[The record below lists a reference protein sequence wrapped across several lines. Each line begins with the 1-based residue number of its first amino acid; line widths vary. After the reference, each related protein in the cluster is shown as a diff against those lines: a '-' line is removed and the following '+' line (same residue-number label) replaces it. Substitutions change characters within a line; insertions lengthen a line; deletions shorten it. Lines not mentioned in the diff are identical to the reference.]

1 MNTDTQNSPG
11 IGLLPSGFADQG
23 GVIVDMVGVNGHRL
37 TAQIPPASLHGGQ
50 TWPTD
55 TFWQLCSIPGF
66 SAASLLAAFG
76 SGGIAKC
83 NIRVTLADGNSGTPN
98 PIYSSIFYISTP
110 GDAMPYSGPN
120 HWAAYGRTHAIGN
133 WASQLNGNDFDAGT
147 DLFIAINLGGGSF
160 INCGY
165 MGQKTTYRLNGAGAT
180 DRTFTGF
187 PGVYASA
194 GWGTGQM
201 PHMLNTD
208 NSVLYSTF
216 SEWMRRRD
224 ALSAADGA
232 QFAVTCWFSVPTDST
247 TLASLMASLTST
259 GTMQIGIHDIDPG
272 DQFYDF
278 GLGVP
283 SGVAAISL
291 FPTAILSFTATPT
304 SVVGSQSVTLAWV
317 TQNCTSVNIDHGVGS
332 QALSGSTSVVVSS
345 ATTFTLTAVGPDGTV
360 TATVSVTWTRPAPG
374 VNLFTASLTA
384 PGHVLLQWMTHD
396 TDTVTITGPRGF
408 SFGPD
413 SGVNSSYINLDAS
426 AAESDSYT
434 LTSLQAGGGSATA
447 NAAVSLTAP
456 SLAILSS
463 TPLPSADT
471 LHAAYTYTFTASG
484 GFGVGTYHWAV
495 VGSLPL
501 GLALSDTGVL
511 SGTLDPSLASQTL
524 SFTIQLTGDS
534 MPGSVTG
541 VFSLQYTHFPLVVT
555 TTQADFDSAPA
566 RNQVSY
572 SFQLHSQF
580 GQGTDAWTLLHGSLP
595 SGLSLSSAGVISGT
609 PTAEGY
615 WQFAVQDVNGAET
628 VESERFELMVKLGWN
643 QLDPF
648 HKIFYRVFTTD
659 AEGNK
664 VLVLDPYGAL
674 LTNDP
679 LPNSPDQEVF
689 AEVVVAFEVGTGDF
703 TVTDAR
709 VQGGGLAPQFQS
721 IEDARNFFDLGYWD
735 GKPYP
740 VGGGMVIYLP
750 LTILNSMNRTEVNAK
765 LNAIL
770 PLGVLPVVRYYD
782 NAGGESK

>member
-1 MNTDTQNSPG
+1 
-11 IGLLPSGFADQG
+11 
-23 GVIVDMVGVNGHRL
+23 
-37 TAQIPPASLHGGQ
+37 
-50 TWPTD
+50 
-55 TFWQLCSIPGF
+55 
-66 SAASLLAAFG
+66 
-76 SGGIAKC
+76 
-83 NIRVTLADGNSGTPN
+83 VTLADGNSGTPN
-98 PIYSSIFYISTP
+98 PIYSAIFYISTP

-120 HWAAYGRTHAIGN
+120 HWTAYGRTNAIGN
-133 WASQLNGNDFDAGT
+133 WASQLHGNDFDAGT
-147 DLFIAINLGGGSF
+147 DLFIAINLGGGNF

-201 PHMLNTD
+201 PHMLNLD

-224 ALSAADGA
+224 ALPAADGA
-232 QFAVTCWFSVPTDST
+232 QFAVTGWFSVPTDST

-259 GTMQIGIHDIDPG
+259 GTMKIGIHDTDPG

-283 SGVAAISL
+283 SGIAAISL
-291 FPTAILSFTATPT
+291 FPTAVLSFTVTPT
-304 SVVGSQSVTLAWV
+304 AVVGSQSVTLTWV
-317 TQNCTSVNIDHGVGS
+317 TQNCTSVSIDHGVGS
-332 QALSGSTSVVVSS
+332 QALSGSTSVVVSA

-360 TATVSVTWTRPAPG
+360 TATAPVTWTRPAPG
-374 VNLFTASLTA
+374 IDVFTASLTS

-396 TDTVTITGPRGF
+396 TDTVTVTGPRGF

-413 SGVNSSYINLDAS
+413 SGVNASYDNSDAS

-434 LTSLQAGGGSATA
+434 LTALQAGGASASTGA
-447 NAAVSLTAP
+447 SVSLTVP
-456 SLAILSS
+456 DLAIL
-463 TPLPSADT
+463 TPTTLSPADT
-471 LHAAYTYTFTASG
+471 LHAECAYTFSASG

-501 GLALSDTGVL
+501 GLAFSSGGVL
-511 SGTLDPSLASQTL
+511 SGSLDPSLASQTL

-534 MPGSVTG
+534 MPDPVTA
-541 VFSLQYTHFPLVVT
+541 VFSIEYDHLPLVVT
-555 TTQADFDSAPA
+555 TMQVDFNNSPA
-566 RNQVSY
+566 RNNVPY
-572 SFQLHSQF
+572 SFQLYSQF
-580 GQGTDAWTLLHGSLP
+580 GQGTDVWTLLHGSLP
-595 SGLSLSSAGVISGT
+595 PGLSLSSEGVISGT

-628 VESERFELMVKLGWN
+628 AESERFELMVKLGWD

-664 VLVLDPYGAL
+664 VPVLDTEGSL

-703 TVTDAR
+703 TVRDAR
-709 VQGGGLAPQFQS
+709 SQGGGLAPQFQNV
-721 IEDARNFFDLGYWD
+721 EDARNFFDLGYWD

-740 VGGGMVIYLP
+740 IGGGMAIYLP
-750 LTILNSMNRTEVNAK
+750 KELLTRMSREEVRAK
-765 LNAIL
+765 LDAIL
-770 PLGVLPVVRYYD
+770 PLGTLPVVRYYD
-782 NAGGESK
+782 KTGEESA